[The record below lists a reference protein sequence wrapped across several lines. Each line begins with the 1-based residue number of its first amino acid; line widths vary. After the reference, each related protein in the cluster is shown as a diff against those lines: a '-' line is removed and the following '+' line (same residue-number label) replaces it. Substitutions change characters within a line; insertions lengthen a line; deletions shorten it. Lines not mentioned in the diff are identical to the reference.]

1 MTDILAADELLL
13 ERRFDASP
21 DQVFRIWSAREHL
34 LRWWGPKD
42 FTCTAF
48 DLEFREGGAW
58 RACIV
63 SDSYPE
69 IWMRGI
75 YREIVPGRRLVFSFI
90 WEDDLARGA
99 PETLVT
105 VTFEA
110 DGRGTRQRF
119 HQAPFRTAEGR
130 DSHLSGWG
138 ECFDREATY
147 LARSED

>member
-1 MTDILAADELLL
+1 MTDVSETHELLI

-21 DQVFRIWSAREHL
+21 AEVFRIWSAREHL
-34 LRWWGPKD
+34 MRWWGPED

-48 DLEFREGGAW
+48 DLDFCEGGAY

-63 SDSYPE
+63 SETYPE
-69 IWMRGI
+69 SWMSGV
-75 YREIVPGRRLVFSFI
+75 YREIVAGRRLVFTFA
-90 WEDDLARGA
+90 WEEDRARGA

-110 DGRGTRQRF
+110 DGTGTRQRF
-119 HQAPFRTAEGR
+119 HQAPFATVEGR

-138 ECFDREATY
+138 ECLDREAAY
-147 LARSED
+147 LSHREG